1 MLKFVCD
8 FLVTESPLR
17 SCDVMLVLAGR
28 PERKSYGLKLYQQG
42 VARHLLLSVS
52 RFDVRQTA
60 PLLPE
65 GQELIELRNQTPP
78 HERHFWVEIENG
90 RTMISRASFKGTG
103 TYAELRAL
111 AALLAPRS
119 PLSIGLISTS
129 IHLRRI
135 RFCCSQIPFFCQRK
149 LYLWAVP
156 DALSGFQRSA
166 WWKRPADWVYLISEY
181 AKLVGYH
188 LMYSG

>member
-8 FLVTESPLR
+8 FLVTENALSP
-17 SCDVMLVLAGR
+17 CEVIIVLAGK
-28 PERKSYGLKLYQQG
+28 PERKSYGLNLYQQG

-60 PLLPE
+60 PLLCA
-65 GQELIELRNQTPP
+65 GQELIDLRNQTPAQ
-78 HERHFWVEIENG
+78 ERHFWVDIENG
-90 RTMISRASFKGTG
+90 RTMVSRAAFKGTG
-103 TYAELRAL
+103 TYAELKAI
-111 AALLAPRS
+111 AALLTPRS

-135 RFCCSQIPFFCQRK
+135 KFCCSRIPFFRERQ

-156 DALSGFQRSA
+156 DTLGGFQCGS
-166 WWKRPADWVYLISEY
+166 WWKRPADWLYLISEY
-181 AKLVGYH
+181 AKLVGYQ
-188 LMYSG
+188 LLYSR